1 MFTQNVRRAVV
12 TFLQL
17 DKTQKQIQKAVNDFI
32 KGEFKKEVVD
42 SLVETYTFPEAIWKK
57 AGDIGLIGLNFPEK
71 YSGQG
76 MGMFENVLVAEN
88 LCRGDSS
95 VGSCLSMTGYGA
107 QLILRFGSGAQKA
120 AWLPKVA
127 EGDVLSSMALTEPGL
142 GNDLELITTSAVKQG
157 DQWVINGT
165 KTFVM
170 NAGPLAGFYLVLC
183 RTNLEATSPAK
194 AFSTILVD
202 AGHEGITLA
211 NVGSRLGHRLMSV
224 SDVIFDKV
232 SVPVDNLVGK
242 ENQGI
247 AQVAACLNENRILAA
262 ARALGI
268 ALGAFDRTLAHVK
281 QREQFGRKLVDF
293 QITRQKLAEM
303 ATKIEAARLLTYQ
316 AAWQFENNRRTSE
329 KSVAMAKL
337 HACRTAVEVTDEAI
351 QLLGGYGYML
361 EYEVE
366 RYFRDAKMVDIFD
379 GTPIVHKNRIA
390 AELVKGK
397 RI

>member
-1 MFTQNVRRAVV
+1 MSTQNVRRAVV

-17 DKTQKQIQKAVNDFI
+17 DKTQKQIQKAVNDFV

-42 SLVETYTFPEAIWKK
+42 SLVETYSFPEDIWKK
-57 AGDIGLIGLNFPEK
+57 AGEIGLIGLNFPEE

-76 MGMFENVLVAEN
+76 MGIFENVLVAEN

-95 VGSCLSMTGYGA
+95 VGACLSMAGYGA
-107 QLILRFGSGAQKA
+107 ELILRYGSAAQKA

-127 EGDVLSSMALTEPGL
+127 EGEVLSSMALTEPAC
-142 GNDLELITTSAVKQG
+142 GNELERITTRAVKQG
-157 DQWVINGT
+157 DHWVINGT

-170 NAGPLAGFYLVLC
+170 NGGPLAGFYLVLC
-183 RTNLEATSPAK
+183 RTNPAAASSN
-194 AFSTILVD
+194 AFSTLLVD
-202 AGHEGITLA
+202 AGREGTSLT
-211 NVGSRLGHRLMSV
+211 NVGSRLGRRLMSV
-224 SDVIFDKV
+224 SDVTFDGV
-232 SVPVDNLVGK
+232 RVPIDNLVGK
-242 ENQGI
+242 ENQGL

-268 ALGAFDRTLAHVK
+268 ALGAFDRALAHVK
-281 QREQFGRKLVDF
+281 QREQFGRKLMDF

-316 AAWQFENNRRTSE
+316 AAWQFENNRRGSE
-329 KSVAMAKL
+329 KPAAMAKL

-366 RYFRDAKMVDIFD
+366 RYFRDAKVADIFD
-379 GTPIVHKNRIA
+379 GTPIVQKNIIA